1 MNTYSQMCLG
11 LSFACSDMLAYYKSN
26 KPTENQIGIIPTS
39 GVAVDT
45 GDICRQIYSVVF
57 CEFTENMYLHG

>member
-1 MNTYSQMCLG
+1 
-11 LSFACSDMLAYYKSN
+11 MLAYYKSN